1 MISVLDEKLWFPKV
15 ENALDDGLLAMGG
28 DLCPERLLLAYSR
41 GIFPWYDGEVPL
53 WWSPDP
59 RFVLYP
65 EKIKISKSM
74 RQVLK
79 QQVFEYRYNA
89 AFEDVLNGC
98 AYAERKEAGTWINPS
113 VIKSFIRLHKL
124 GYAVSAE
131 AFFEN
136 ALVGG
141 LYGILMGKVFFG
153 ESMFSKKANASKFAF
168 ITLTEQ
174 LKNAGIVIIDCQVYS
189 NHLKTLGA
197 EFISRKKFIE
207 IITENAGVQNRL

>member
-79 QQVFEYRYNA
+79 QRFFEYRYNT

-98 AYAERKEAGTWINPS
+98 AYTERKEAGTWINPS

-168 ITLTEQ
+168 IRLTEQ

-207 IITENAGVQNRL
+207 IITENAGVQHRL